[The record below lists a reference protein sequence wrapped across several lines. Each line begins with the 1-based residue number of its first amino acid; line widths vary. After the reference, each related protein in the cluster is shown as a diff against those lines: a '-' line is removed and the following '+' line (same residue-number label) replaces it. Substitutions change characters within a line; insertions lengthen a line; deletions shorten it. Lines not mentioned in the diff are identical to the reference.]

1 SARARAVREEG
12 RTPREGAGS
21 LSGPPANSTAATTIP
36 RASRTPT
43 RFIPV
48 LYRRFRAGIQREPD
62 GHLPASNF
70 LSSVT
75 IVKSS
80 PAARMV
86 ISDLTSPTFFTYD
99 SVPSAP

>member
-1 SARARAVREEG
+1 FSLCGSKKVLTRFPAMSKMGVKSCARTSARARAVREEG

-48 LYRRFRAGIQREPD
+48 LYRRFRAGIQDEAD
-62 GHLPASNF
+62 DHLPASNF
-70 LSSVT
+70 LNSV
-75 IVKSS
+75 
-80 PAARMV
+80 
-86 ISDLTSPTFFTYD
+86 
-99 SVPSAP
+99 